1 VLISSVQISRAFSQR
16 GRAEE
21 PALRNEDKVKQ
32 QWNRAAEAWADF
44 VRTGRDFVR
53 TGRDFVRTGRDFVRT
68 GRDYYR
74 DGLNNPEALKLIG
87 DLKSLVVL
95 DLACGEGYNTRIL
108 AEKGAEV
115 TGVDFGRNDTICPTA
130 GKRREAG
137 HSL

>member
-1 VLISSVQISRAFSQR
+1 MLISSVQIFRIFSQR

-21 PALRNEDKVKQ
+21 PALRNEDKAKQ
-32 QWNRAAEAWADF
+32 QWNRAAEAWA
-44 VRTGRDFVR
+44 
-53 TGRDFVRTGRDFVRT
+53 DFVRT